1 MILDLGA
8 GNGWLS
14 YRLAQRH
21 HTVATV
27 DLLDDQL
34 DGLAAH
40 VHYDAGFTPIQA
52 EFDRLPLAGQQADLV
67 IFNASFHYS
76 TDYVATLREALRVL
90 RLDGAT
96 VIMDSPL
103 YHDASSGARMVQERE
118 ARFQELYGFAGN
130 ALPGE
135 NYLTY
140 ARLDEL
146 ATALGLRWRKV
157 TPFYGWRW
165 ALRPWKARLLR
176 RPRAG
181 ALPPAHRGKVPH
193 MRRQWWRLWLRAR
206 FLLFQRHRFG
216 RLVLEEV
223 GGTPLLVLPEVF
235 NPRLFRTGEALAQ
248 ALNGQL
254 IPPGSTVLDMGTGS
268 GIGAIFAAR
277 WAQRVVA
284 VDVNP
289 EAVRCTRI
297 NTLLNRVE
305 RIVEVREG
313 DLFGAVPGE
322 LFDVVLFNPPY
333 YRGAPQSRLDH
344 AFRSPD
350 VIERF
355 AAGLKHHL
363 RSGGHALLVLSSDGD
378 VHSFLRS
385 AGRRR
390 LADRNGM
397 GEGLAERS
405 AGDLS
410 GSWLPRR

>member
-1 MILDLGA
+1 
-8 GNGWLS
+8 
-14 YRLAQRH
+14 
-21 HTVATV
+21 
-27 DLLDDQL
+27 
-34 DGLAAH
+34 
-40 VHYDAGFTPIQA
+40 
-52 EFDRLPLAGQQADLV
+52 
-67 IFNASFHYS
+67 
-76 TDYVATLREALRVL
+76 
-90 RLDGAT
+90 
-96 VIMDSPL
+96 
-103 YHDASSGARMVQERE
+103 
-118 ARFQELYGFAGN
+118 
-130 ALPGE
+130 
-135 NYLTY
+135 
-140 ARLDEL
+140 
-146 ATALGLRWRKV
+146 
-157 TPFYGWRW
+157 
-165 ALRPWKARLLR
+165 
-176 RPRAG
+176 
-181 ALPPAHRGKVPH
+181 

-206 FLLFQRHRFG
+206 FLLLQRHRFG

-248 ALNGQL
+248 ALNGQF

-305 RIVEVREG
+305 RMVKAREG

-333 YRGAPQSRLDH
+333 YRGAPESGLDH

-355 AAGLKHHL
+355 AAGLKFHL

-378 VHSFLRS
+378 VHSFLRR

-410 GSWLPRR
+410 GSWLPRV